1 VTAPIDIIAAK
12 IDKMDILSCC
22 DIRIS

>member
-1 VTAPIDIIAAK
+1 VTAPIEIIAAK
-12 IDKMDILSCC
+12 IDKMDNLSCC